1 MGNTIRKEDG
11 EMKKC
16 LILGFSL
23 VFICAF
29 SVSEGK
35 AEPNV
40 VRVLAQGS
48 YAQPS
53 LVQKFKEETGIKVE
67 MTISNNEEIIS
78 KLRATRGGEYDVA
91 MPSVDRISAVAK
103 QYGIYQPIDYT
114 KVNAGQIE
122 PNILATTKKYTLLG
136 DKSYAVP
143 YVYGTLGLIVNKAKA
158 PGVKDYKD
166 ILDPK
171 YKNRVSYQ
179 LRRPTLIAL
188 GFSFGYDPF
197 ALYND
202 REAYQKYLNHMEK
215 VLNEGKSVV
224 RNYWESSDA
233 LIELFRTGEVWFG
246 LGWEKMAWNLHAENP
261 DIDYVAATSGPL
273 VWLDTFALPSKSEN
287 LDGAYKWINF
297 CLRPENAAALSNI
310 TKYNTAS
317 KDAATAKNMDPGV
330 SENFKRCFPAS
341 VMANMHWF
349 PTIPPGL
356 EEMEGKTL
364 DRVRAWR

>member
-1 MGNTIRKEDG
+1 
-11 EMKKC
+11 MKKG
-16 LILGFSL
+16 LVLGFSL
-23 VFICAF
+23 VLVFAV
-29 SVSEGK
+29 SVSVGQ

-53 LVQKFKEETGIKVE
+53 LVQKFLEETGIKVE

-103 QYGIYQPIDYT
+103 QYGLYQPIDYSR
-114 KVNAGQIE
+114 VNTNQIE
-122 PNILATTKKYTLLG
+122 PNILATAKKYTLVG
-136 DKSYAVP
+136 DKSFAVP
-143 YVYGTLGLIVNKAKA
+143 YVYGTLGLIVNKGKA
-158 PGVKDYKD
+158 PGVTDYKD

-188 GFSFGYDPF
+188 GFSLGYDPF

-202 REAYQKYLNHMEK
+202 RDAYQKFLTHMEK
-215 VLNEGKSVV
+215 VLIEGKTVV

-233 LIELFRTGEVWFG
+233 LIELFRTGEIWFG
-246 LGWEKMAWNLHAENP
+246 LGWEKMGWNLHVENP
-261 DIDYVAATSGPL
+261 EIDYLAAASGPL

-317 KDAATAKNMDPGV
+317 KDAATAKNIDPAV
-330 SENFKRCFPAS
+330 AENFKRSFSPSAL
-341 VMANMHWF
+341 ANMHWF
-349 PTIPPGL
+349 PTIPPGI

-364 DRVRAWR
+364 DRVRASK